1 MLFTW
6 PNLST
11 SLKRSCM
18 VSVWFYLI
26 SSIVLYLNL
35 FIIAA
40 KILFDLCVGNQVSK
54 CEKSLLVLIG
64 HHKGSNS
71 LVTKDIWP
79 CHLIG
84 QGIYN
89 V

>member
-1 MLFTW
+1 
-6 PNLST
+6 
-11 SLKRSCM
+11 
-18 VSVWFYLI
+18 
-26 SSIVLYLNL
+26 L

-40 KILFDLCVGNQVSK
+40 KILFDLCVGNQVYK

-71 LVTKDIWP
+71 FVTKDIWP